1 MRTIKFRG
9 LDVKTNIFIYGDL
22 ITFEKGF
29 GISETEYDRNF
40 CFVKTDSIGQFTEL
54 YDIEGNEIYEGD
66 ILKDKDGN
74 YLYIIYSDGCFDIR
88 IRIKDKFFSTDT
100 FLKKAVIDSF
110 GLKVIGNIHDN
121 PELFKQ

>member
-29 GISETEYDRNF
+29 GISEMKYDRNF
-40 CFVKTDSIGQFTEL
+40 YFVKADSIGQFTEL

-66 ILKDKDGN
+66 ILENFKNGGTKYKVVYESFIASYCLVNIESPLDVLELSKAIVKSK
-74 YLYIIYSDGCFDIR
+74 YMKIR
-88 IRIKDKFFSTDT
+88 
-100 FLKKAVIDSF
+100 
-110 GLKVIGNIHDN
+110 GNIYN
-121 PELFKQ
+121 NK